1 MTYGVTPVL
10 GFPPPL
16 TEDFPNYIQFQWN
29 GVDLGAPNADTINF
43 VGAGF
48 TLVRGGSGVDDNTIT
63 ITLG

>member
-1 MTYGVTPVL
+1 MTFGVTPVT
-10 GFPPPL
+10 GFTPEL

-29 GVDLGAPNADTINF
+29 GVNLGGPDADTINF